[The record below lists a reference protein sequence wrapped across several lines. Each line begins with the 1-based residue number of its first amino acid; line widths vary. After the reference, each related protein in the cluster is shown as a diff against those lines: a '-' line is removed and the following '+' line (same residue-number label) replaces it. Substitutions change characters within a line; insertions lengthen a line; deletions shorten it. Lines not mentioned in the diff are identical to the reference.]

1 MAIHAGRLI
10 ARRLFA
16 GATQKMDYDDV
27 ATTVFSPLEYGC
39 VGLSEEAAIRKYGE
53 DNVEVYHAYYKP
65 TEFFIPQKSV
75 RYCYLKAI
83 ALREGDQKV
92 VGLHY
97 VGPVAGEVIQGF
109 AAALKYDKLKDPPY
123 FFLELLQIPIFLTI
137 FLSFFEYYRANL
149 TIQILLNTV
158 GIHPT
163 TAEEF
168 TRLSITKRSGLDPTP
183 ATCCS

>member
-16 GATQKMDYDDV
+16 GATQKMDYADV

-39 VGLSEEAAIRKYGE
+39 VGLSEEAAIRKFGE

-83 ALREGDQKV
+83 ALRDGDQKV

-109 AAALKYDKLKDPPY
+109 AAALKYDIPLMEYSD
-123 FFLELLQIPIFLTI
+123 FFARIPLIFL
-137 FLSFFEYYRANL
+137 L
-149 TIQILLNTV
+149 TNIYVLHILFHILQSQSY
-158 GIHPT
+158 H
-163 TAEEF
+163 
-168 TRLSITKRSGLDPTP
+168 
-183 ATCCS
+183 